1 MIERNDSDSIAST
14 IFRSVVFY
22 MFCAKKKEDIV
33 TLLATSWYPRLKKII
48 FKKQFLYSML
58 PENILKKK

>member
-1 MIERNDSDSIAST
+1 MMKIHYDHISLSRLLY
-14 IFRSVVFY
+14 VL
-22 MFCAKKKEDIV
+22 CKKKEDIV

-48 FKKQFLYSML
+48 FKKQFLYNSML

>member
-1 MIERNDSDSIAST
+1 MMKIHYDHISLSRLLY
-14 IFRSVVFY
+14 VL
-22 MFCAKKKEDIV
+22 CKKKEDIVV